1 MTATEVPFQGST
13 IPPAKVITGEVL
25 RQLSP
30 NPNAPRV
37 YSIANFSNEGSWS
50 EFSLS
55 ANPLEIDKEFR
66 EGKRTSEAGMTSA
79 DKLLYTFANQF
90 QEDPIGGEDF
100 ITVRETDIQGA
111 FLGSCH
117 FMRLGGRGEQN
128 FHYHPPGK
136 INRVDQVESS
146 QRVVLVYPLRYNTPQ
161 GSDSARAG
169 DGITFEWFQDDNS
182 ALVWPR
188 GADYP
193 HMEGEPVSPLYR
205 AWIPPGHVAVVS
217 FGAGVHH
224 FKGTGLAISA
234 HFMDVNSNRGSYL
247 GNTAGWQGEEPPPG
261 EVENVSIVEIP
272 AIKNGHLAKT
282 AGADIL
288 RQMFNHHG
296 RIIRERVEAHVKKTP
311 GTPLD
316 QHGLV
321 QLVNDLR

>member
-1 MTATEVPFQGST
+1 MTAIQVPSQDST
-13 IPPAKVITGEVL
+13 TPPTKVIAGEVL
-25 RQLSP
+25 RQIGH
-30 NPNAPRV
+30 NPNAPSV
-37 YSIANFSNEGSWS
+37 YSIASFSDVA

-55 ANPLEIDKEFR
+55 ANPIDIDREFR
-66 EGKRTSEAGMTSA
+66 EGKRTSEAGMTPA

-90 QEDPIGGEDF
+90 REDPIGGEDF
-100 ITVRETDIQGA
+100 ITVRETDAEGP
-111 FLGSCH
+111 FFGSFH
-117 FMRLGGRGEQN
+117 FMRLGGRGEQE

-136 INRVDQVESS
+136 INRKEYTDSS
-146 QRVVLVYPLRYNTPQ
+146 QRVVLVYPLQYNTPQ
-161 GSDSARAG
+161 GPDSIRAG

-182 ALVWPR
+182 KFVWPR

-205 AWIPPGHVAVVS
+205 AWIPPGHVAVVA

-234 HFMDVNSNRGSYL
+234 HFLDVNSHDRGSYL
-247 GNTAGWQGEEPPPG
+247 GNTAGWQGKKPPPD
-261 EVENVSIVEIP
+261 EVENVSIIEIP
-272 AIKNGHLAKT
+272 AIKNGHLPKT

-288 RQMFNHHG
+288 RHMFNHHG
-296 RIIRERVEAHVKKTP
+296 RIIRERVEAHVKKNA
-311 GTPLD
+311 GEPLD